1 MRIKSSIYIM
11 DKKTI
16 EIENSAIQIIKEF
29 EMANTALSSS
39 WEKGL
44 NNKLEAKYLY
54 SNRKMNS
61 PIYLYG
67 TLLLLNI
74 GVVLFSIYYS
84 SDNIDNRSEDLK
96 SLRDELLISNI

>member
-1 MRIKSSIYIM
+1 M
-11 DKKTI
+11 DKKMI

-29 EMANTALSSS
+29 EMANTALSST

-44 NNKLEAKYLY
+44 YNKLESNYLY

-61 PIYLYG
+61 PIYLCG

-74 GVVLFSIYYS
+74 GVVLFSMYFS
-84 SDNIDNRSEDLK
+84 SDNLVNRSEDLK
-96 SLRDELLISNI
+96 SLKEELLISNI